1 MLNWEGIAM
10 IRAILVEDDN
20 GFRQCIKK
28 ILSSRYPSI
37 QLMEAGDGM
46 EAMSKIDLLPPH
58 LIFMDIRLP
67 DKNGLE
73 LTRTIKARHPNAIIV
88 ILSNHDLTEYRE
100 TAYRN
105 GASYY
110 VSKDSPV
117 GDLFSLV
124 ERIIVGKGHTFRWI
138 GDKAGSQ

>member
-1 MLNWEGIAM
+1 M
-10 IRAILVEDDN
+10 IRTILVEDDN
-20 GFRQCIKK
+20 GFRQCVKN
-28 ILSSRYPSI
+28 ILSSRYPSM

-46 EAMSKIDLLPPH
+46 EALSKIALLPPD

-67 DKNGLE
+67 GKDGLE
-73 LTRTIKARHPNAIIV
+73 LTRMIKAHHPNTIIV
-88 ILSNHDLTEYRE
+88 ILSNHNLPEYRE

-117 GDLFSLV
+117 SDFFSLIECV
-124 ERIIVGKGHTFRWI
+124 I
-138 GDKAGSQ
+138 GNQIN

>member
-1 MLNWEGIAM
+1 M

-20 GFRQCIKK
+20 GFRQCVKK
-28 ILSSRYPSI
+28 ILSSRYPFL

-46 EAMSKIDLLPPH
+46 EALSKIDLLPPD
-58 LIFMDIRLP
+58 LIFMDIQLP
-67 DKNGLE
+67 GKNGLE
-73 LTRTIKARHPNAIIV
+73 LTPMIKARNPNAIIV

-105 GASYY
+105 GANYY

-124 ERIIVGKGHTFRWI
+124 ERILVGKEHTLRWI

>member
-1 MLNWEGIAM
+1 M

-20 GFRQCIKK
+20 GFRQCLKK

-37 QLMEAGDGM
+37 QLMEAGDGI
-46 EAMSKIDLLPPH
+46 EAMSKIDLMAPD
-58 LIFMDIRLP
+58 LIFMDIQLP
-67 DKNGLE
+67 GINGLE
-73 LTRTIKARHPNAIIV
+73 LTRMIKARNPSAIIV

-100 TAYRN
+100 AAYRN
-105 GASYY
+105 GANYY

-124 ERIIVGKGHTFRWI
+124 ERVSSEIGLTGEIAEGIGH
-138 GDKAGSQ
+138 